1 MATAELLRSMIQQ
14 MRPAAVLCVDSLC
27 TSDARRLGCS
37 VQLSTAG
44 LVPQNAAPL
53 TQQTLGVPV
62 IAVGVPTVMEA
73 DSLQT
78 GGRPMVMTPKDIDAI
93 IRHGASLLSLAINK
107 ALQPAF
113 SVGELTFLTS

>member
-1 MATAELLRSMIQQ
+1 M
-14 MRPAAVLCVDSLC
+14 
-27 TSDARRLGCS
+27 
-37 VQLSTAG
+37 
-44 LVPQNAAPL
+44 PQNAAPL